1 MSQYELEMAFWKWL
15 LIALGGIGLMWI
27 IGNHIEEILQG
38 IVDFFGFVGSGVKNL
53 KKKHYH
59 PSPKRLHKKRAREWR
74 RALPIL
80 SRIRIDREI
89 RDGKRK
95 DEWIVRNAMAES
107 LATHQEILE
116 EFYGEK
122 APSASE
128 IMQRMQNK

>member
-15 LIALGGIGLMWI
+15 LIALSGIGLMWI
-27 IGNHIEEILQG
+27 VGNHIEDILQA
-38 IVDFFGFVGSGVKNL
+38 IVDFFGAIGTGVKHL
-53 KKKHYH
+53 KKKHH
-59 PSPKRLHKKRAREWR
+59 PSPKSLHKKRAREWR
-74 RALPIL
+74 KALPLL

-116 EFYGEK
+116 EFYGKE

-128 IMQRMQNK
+128 IMQRMQKK